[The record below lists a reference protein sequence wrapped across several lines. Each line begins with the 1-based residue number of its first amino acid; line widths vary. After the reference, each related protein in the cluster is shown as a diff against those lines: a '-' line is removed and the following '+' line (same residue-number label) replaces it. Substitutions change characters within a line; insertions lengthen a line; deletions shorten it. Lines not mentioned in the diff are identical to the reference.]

1 VKTFERVRVL
11 AGVIAGRL
19 RAALLRL
26 RGAHVGAK
34 PRIGARVRIDRPWCV
49 TMGSRIDIEH
59 DVFLKCVDDAASL
72 TLGDFVFIGTGSEID
87 AALRVTIGAYTLLAP
102 GVFITDHAHNAAR
115 GILLKEQ
122 GSRSA
127 PVAIG
132 ADVWLGAKSV
142 ILPGVTI
149 GDGAVVGAGAVVTK
163 DVPANAIVAGI
174 PARVI
179 GERA

>member
-1 VKTFERVRVL
+1 VKTLERMRVL

-19 RAALLRL
+19 RATLLRL
-26 RGAHVGAK
+26 RGAHIGAK
-34 PRIGARVRIDRPWCV
+34 PRIGGRVRIDRPWCV

-59 DVFLKCVDDAASL
+59 GVFLKCVDDDATL
-72 TLGDFVFIGTGSEID
+72 ILGDFVFIGTGSEID
-87 AALRVTIGAYTLLAP
+87 TAHRITIGACTLIAP
-102 GVFITDHAHNAAR
+102 GVFITDHTHNAAR

-122 GSRSA
+122 GSKSA
-127 PVAIG
+127 AVTIG
-132 ADVWLGAKSV
+132 TDVWLGAKSV

-163 DVPANAIVAGI
+163 DVPPNAIVAGI